1 MSRLI
6 EMHDVSVTY
15 PGVRALSGVSARFSP
30 GEFVVIVGLSGAGK
44 STLLRTLNGLVKP
57 TAGDVT
63 LFGESLVSSSP
74 AQLRRLR
81 RDVGMIFQTF
91 HVVKRATVLHN
102 VLAGRVAHTS
112 PWRTFFGL
120 WSRRDVEVAWS
131 CLKRVGV
138 VEKAYVRADRLSGGQ
153 QQRVGIARA
162 LAQEPK
168 VLLADEPVASLDP
181 RTARAIMRISKRS
194 SRTKASSPSST
205 CTPSSWRMSLP
216 TASSASG
223 TGGSFSTE
231 GPATW
236 TRRCW
241 PKYTGKTD
249 GTGRTAWARR
259 KPLGC
264 DWKRSW
270 DLRHPVAFHGKAEVT
285 VHMAS
290 SSYTQPSTAS
300 PLPQLRRLKLLWLVA
315 GLIVAA
321 AYALSARTTE
331 FNLWTIIRDSDL
343 FFQLI
348 REMVPATKSA
358 GSTSSPTTCLDCGDR
373 FCKLRRWRSW
383 DGQWSGLVDSFIVL
397 SSRNISPHPAV
408 YTVAKGLM
416 NLLRTSPTCCTPPF
430 SSPLLASAPCRAS
443 WPSRSFRPPS
453 WPS

>member
-15 PGVRALSGVSARFSP
+15 PGGVRALSGVSARFSP

-138 VEKAYVRADRLSGGQ
+138 AEKAYVRADRLSGGQ

-181 RTARAIMRISKRS
+181 RTARAIMRDLKKIQQDEGLLTIVNLHSIELAHEFADRIIGL
-194 SRTKASSPSST
+194 RDGRVVFDGRAGDMDPEMLAEIYGEDG
-205 CTPSSWRMSLP
+205 WYWEDRV
-216 TASSASG
+216 
-223 TGGSFSTE
+223 
-231 GPATW
+231 GPAETS
-236 TRRCW
+236 R
-241 PKYTGKTD
+241 GVIGNGL
-249 GTGRTAWARR
+249 GTSG
-259 KPLGC
+259 
-264 DWKRSW
+264 
-270 DLRHPVAFHGKAEVT
+270 
-285 VHMAS
+285 
-290 SSYTQPSTAS
+290 TAS
-300 PLPQLRRLKLLWLVA
+300 PSTGKRR
-315 GLIVAA
+315 
-321 AYALSARTTE
+321 
-331 FNLWTIIRDSDL
+331 
-343 FFQLI
+343 
-348 REMVPATKSA
+348 
-358 GSTSSPTTCLDCGDR
+358 
-373 FCKLRRWRSW
+373 
-383 DGQWSGLVDSFIVL
+383 
-397 SSRNISPHPAV
+397 
-408 YTVAKGLM
+408 
-416 NLLRTSPTCCTPPF
+416 
-430 SSPLLASAPCRAS
+430 
-443 WPSRSFRPPS
+443 
-453 WPS
+453 